1 MSFGERRFTAEQAS
15 TIDDLPKL
23 HFAGIL
29 LTGLAVSSDPD
40 APSYLNGVILDPVS
54 SPEFEVVDP
63 IGGWI
68 KNNSSKTLDMAGIV
82 TYQVAKGAGGAG
94 ELLLWSERSLDD
106 GATFTENPFSLRTS
120 EIGNNTDNSQSKSSG
135 VRGWAPGESMRWAM
149 YNAGAGAVTLN
160 RPSAT
165 VNNGN
170 VVEGVPFFWELK
182 EL

>member
-1 MSFGERRFTAEQAS
+1 MAFGEQKSTAEQAAAVR
-15 TIDDLPKL
+15 DLPKL

-29 LTGLAVSSDPD
+29 LTGLTVSSDPN
-40 APSYLNGVILDPVS
+40 APSYLNGVILDPAS
-54 SPEFEVVDP
+54 SPEFEVIDP

-68 KNNSSKTLDMAGIV
+68 RNNSNKTLDMAGIV

-94 ELLLWSERSLDD
+94 ELRLWSERSSDD
-106 GATFTENPFSLRTS
+106 GVTFTENPFSLRTS
-120 EIGNNTDNSQSKSSG
+120 EIGNNTNNSQSKSSG

-149 YNAGAGAVTLN
+149 YNAEAGTVTLN
-160 RPSAT
+160 RPSAA
-165 VNNGN
+165 VNGGN